1 MMSFAKWGNA
11 LYSGEKSYGIIS
23 ARKKWLSLGLVL
35 IAVSIAFIGIR
46 GMNPSIEFIGGSQ
59 FTLSQLSNT
68 SQEPAEK
75 VLEQH
80 GLTQGTKITQL
91 GSSGLRI
98 QGPEVSV
105 EEIAKLRTDLA
116 TAYQVSP
123 NEVDATKIGP
133 SWGAGVTSKAVK
145 SLVIFLT
152 LVGTLMAIY
161 FRSWPMSVAALFALA
176 HDMFITAG
184 FFALIQA
191 EVSPATVIGFLTILA
206 YSLYDTVVVFD
217 RVRELTG
224 DLTKQNEYTFA
235 ELVNLAVNQTLVRS
249 INTSVVALLP
259 VGAILFI
266 GALLLGAGTLID
278 ISLALFVGMI
288 AGTLSSVFIAPATLV
303 LIEEK
308 RKRTSQHTATVLAA
322 RGEKEITVVA
332 PKAKDIFVEPAK
344 ATEEEEFA
352 PDVIPGRHLGQS
364 AQPKGKV
371 KKRKKK

>member
-1 MMSFAKWGNA
+1 MMSFAQWGNA
-11 LYSGEKSYGIIS
+11 LYLGEKSYGIIES
-23 ARKKWLSLGLVL
+23 RKRWLALGLTL
-35 IAVSIAFIGIR
+35 ILLAITLIGIR

-59 FTLSQLSNT
+59 FTLSGLSDT
-68 SQEPAEK
+68 SQKPAEQ
-75 VLEQH
+75 VLADH
-80 GLTQGTKITQL
+80 KLTKGTKITQL
-91 GSSGLRI
+91 GNAGLRI

-105 EEIAKLRTDLA
+105 EEIAKIRTDLA
-116 TAYQVSP
+116 TAYKV
-123 NEVDATKIGP
+123 EAKDIDATKIGP

-145 SLVIFLT
+145 SLFIFLA

-184 FFALIQA
+184 FFALVQA

-224 DLTKQNEYTFA
+224 NITKQREFTFA
-235 ELVNLAVNQTLVRS
+235 EMVNLAVNQTLVRS
-249 INTSVVALLP
+249 INTSIVALLP
-259 VGAILFI
+259 VGAILFL

-288 AGTLSSVFIAPATLV
+288 AGTLSSVFIAPSTLV
-303 LIEEK
+303 LIENA
-308 RKRTSQHTATVLAA
+308 RKRIGGHTVEVLAA
-322 RGEKEITVVA
+322 RGGKQVTVVA
-332 PKAKDIFVEPAK
+332 PKAKDIFVEPIV
-344 ATEEEEFA
+344 ATDDEIS
-352 PDVIPGRHLGQS
+352 PDVIPGRHLGQV
-364 AQPKGKV
+364 AQPKNKG